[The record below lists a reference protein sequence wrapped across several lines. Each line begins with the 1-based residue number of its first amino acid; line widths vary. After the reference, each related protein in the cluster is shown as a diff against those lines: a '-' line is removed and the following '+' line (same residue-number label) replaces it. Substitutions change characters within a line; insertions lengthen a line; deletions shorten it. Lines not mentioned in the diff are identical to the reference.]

1 MSSKGKRNGRDL
13 HTHNKPPIFNLCL
26 YVLQQVGPRKK
37 RNDTELL
44 ETILLEVSISPSHHK
59 CLFSQDHTIRTPR

>member
-1 MSSKGKRNGRDL
+1 M
-13 HTHNKPPIFNLCL
+13 PLCPTTS
-26 YVLQQVGPRKK
+26 GTEKEKK
-37 RNDTELL
+37 SNDTELL